1 MPTHAPKKYLI
12 SHASLQHC
20 FDKSRSGLE
29 KLRESDPSFPRP
41 SSLGPSKQAGVYFVV
56 AEVEAWLESKI
67 ASVMES
73 LGLSLREMDTSFEQ
87 IPSFLA
93 EMPKAARA
101 SYLNPSIVPKPLPS
115 GLPRVL
121 PWRGELLPAVLQE
134 YVRDVAERT
143 QCPPDLLGSRLWL
156 LLAP

>member
-41 SSLGPSKQAGVYFVV
+41 IKFGPSKQAGVYFVV

-67 ASVMES
+67 SERDGITRA
-73 LGLSLREMDTSFEQ
+73 LSERDEQ
-87 IPSFLA
+87 
-93 EMPKAARA
+93 
-101 SYLNPSIVPKPLPS
+101 
-115 GLPRVL
+115 
-121 PWRGELLPAVLQE
+121 
-134 YVRDVAERT
+134 
-143 QCPPDLLGSRLWL
+143 
-156 LLAP
+156 